1 MIYYLGTF
9 GAAAL
14 GCYALNFPVRKWA
27 AIRGF
32 LDEPGERKLHASAVP
47 YGGGA
52 GIYFALVLTLIFLY
66 YIYPPAFLFQRQF
79 LAIIIGGLFAVL
91 AGLWDDARGSGAVLK
106 LTVEA
111 LIAAFMYSQEF
122 RISRLSVPGVMT
134 VELGYWGI
142 PATIFWFWLMM
153 NAINLIDGMDGLAA
167 GVTAIAATTIL
178 IIAYDSSRPFDVF
191 FALIVIGL
199 CVGFLPHNF
208 HPARL
213 FMGDAG
219 SLTLGFL
226 LASLSLSTSTKA
238 PALLPILIPF
248 LAVGM
253 PVFDTAHAFFRR
265 IFIGRHP
272 FQADTKHLHHRL
284 LALGLSQNRTVL
296 FLYYISAYLGAM
308 AYVLSKAPAHITA
321 LVVAL
326 LMVGLFLLA
335 ENLSSLDKKRD
346 EKE

>member
-9 GAAAL
+9 AAAAL
-14 GCYALNFPVRKWA
+14 GCYLLNFPVRKWSA
-27 AIRGF
+27 GRGF
-32 LDEPGERKLHASAVP
+32 LDEPGERKLHARAVP

-52 GIYFALVLTLIFLY
+52 GIYVALVLALSCLY
-66 YIYPPAFLFQRQF
+66 YFYPPAFLFQRQF
-79 LAIIIGGLFAVL
+79 QAIIIGGLLAVM
-91 AGLWDDARGSGAVLK
+91 AGLWDDARGSGAILK
-106 LTVEA
+106 LSVEA
-111 LIAAFMYSQEF
+111 LVAAFMYSQGF

-134 VELGYWGI
+134 IELGYWGI

-167 GVTAIAATTIL
+167 GVTAISAATIL
-178 IIAYDSSRPFDVF
+178 IITFEPSRPFDVF
-191 FALIVIGL
+191 LALIVIGL

-226 LASLSLSTSTKA
+226 VASLSLSTSTKA

-265 IFIGRHP
+265 IFGGKHP

-284 LALGLSQNRTVL
+284 LALGLSQKRTVL

-326 LMVGLFLLA
+326 LMIGLFLLA

>member
-1 MIYYLGTF
+1 
-9 GAAAL
+9 
-14 GCYALNFPVRKWA
+14 
-27 AIRGF
+27 
-32 LDEPGERKLHASAVP
+32 
-47 YGGGA
+47 
-52 GIYFALVLTLIFLY
+52 
-66 YIYPPAFLFQRQF
+66 
-79 LAIIIGGLFAVL
+79 
-91 AGLWDDARGSGAVLK
+91 
-106 LTVEA
+106 
-111 LIAAFMYSQEF
+111 
-122 RISRLSVPGVMT
+122 
-134 VELGYWGI
+134 
-142 PATIFWFWLMM
+142 
-153 NAINLIDGMDGLAA
+153 
-167 GVTAIAATTIL
+167 
-178 IIAYDSSRPFDVF
+178 
-191 FALIVIGL
+191 
-199 CVGFLPHNF
+199 
-208 HPARL
+208 
-213 FMGDAG
+213 
-219 SLTLGFL
+219 
-226 LASLSLSTSTKA
+226 TKA

>member
-1 MIYYLGTF
+1 MHPHVEHSDGHEPAVRSRPDRCDGRAVELVVGHRGQLGESCAGDGAITLGQRRRGERGAESLGRG
-9 GAAAL
+9 GAA
-14 GCYALNFPVRKWA
+14 V
-27 AIRGF
+27 
-32 LDEPGERKLHASAVP
+32 E
-47 YGGGA
+47 
-52 GIYFALVLTLIFLY
+52 
-66 YIYPPAFLFQRQF
+66 
-79 LAIIIGGLFAVL
+79 
-91 AGLWDDARGSGAVLK
+91 ARGSGAFLK

-111 LIAAFMYSQEF
+111 LIAAFMYAQEF

-134 VELGYWGI
+134 VELGYWGS

-308 AYVLSKAPAHITA
+308 AYVLSKAPAHITP
-321 LVVAL
+321 LVVAV